1 MQTATPA
8 AETADFGNRLAR
20 IEGIIEQLD
29 KRLESSESGQRQG
42 FADVSRRLTT
52 IERRFDWVI
61 GLIFTSWLSIV
72 GLILWKLG

>member
-8 AETADFGNRLAR
+8 ADFGNRLSAVESR
-20 IEGIIEQLD
+20 LSRLEGIVEQLD
-29 KRLESSESGQRQG
+29 KRLMAVEQRL
-42 FADVSRRLTT
+42 AT
-52 IERRFDWVI
+52 IERRLDWII